1 MEKTLVIDGKNIR
14 FKTNGAIPLR
24 YKAQFGRDYF
34 KDILKMMPASK
45 SKKKKNAAE
54 YDVESLEAID
64 FEVFYNIAWV
74 LAKTGNPEIPDPITW
89 LSEFEEFPIG
99 DIFPE
104 LQDLMIATISS
115 TKKKL

>member
-1 MEKTLVIDGKNIR
+1 MEKTLLIDERKVS

-34 KDILKMMPASK
+34 KDILKMAPLANVKMK
-45 SKKKKNAAE
+45 NKKE
-54 YDVESLEAID
+54 VDVKSLEALD

-74 LAKTGNPEIPDPITW
+74 MAKTADPSIPEPIEW
-89 LSEFEEFPIG
+89 LSGFEEFPIV

-104 LQDLMIATISS
+104 LQDLMSATLQTS
-115 TKKKL
+115 KKKF